1 VKLPRRAHRVRVPGF
16 RFAGVRAGIK
26 TRGRDVALIA
36 CERPVTAAGVLTT
49 NRAPAAPVVLTR
61 ARLAAGRAAAVLV
74 NSGNANACTGRAGTR
89 TAETSTA
96 LVAELLGVPVE
107 SVLACS
113 TGRIGT
119 PVPDDLLLGGVRAA
133 ARALR
138 PDGFPDAAEAICTT
152 DVFPKTAVRRLR
164 LGGTPVTLAVLGKG
178 AGMISPNMATLLVFA
193 CTDAK
198 LSPAAARKALATA
211 VDGSFNRITVDGD
224 MSTNDTVLLLASGAA
239 GTPAIRTGSP
249 EYARFAQALTSAL
262 AEVARLV
269 VLDGEGARKC
279 VQVTVEGAR
288 SDDEAQCAARGIAE
302 SMLCKAAFA
311 GADPNWGRFVCA
323 AGATGV
329 TLDANAVDVVIGGVP
344 GAGAGKPIPAALRR
358 AKARMQQREFQV
370 LLRLRQGTGRGWMWT
385 SDLTVDYVHF
395 NAAYTT

>member
-1 VKLPRRAHRVRVPGF
+1 
-16 RFAGVRAGIK
+16 
-26 TRGRDVALIA
+26 
-36 CERPVTAAGVLTT
+36 
-49 NRAPAAPVVLTR
+49 
-61 ARLAAGRAAAVLV
+61 
-74 NSGNANACTGRAGTR
+74 
-89 TAETSTA
+89 
-96 LVAELLGVPVE
+96 
-107 SVLACS
+107 
-113 TGRIGT
+113 
-119 PVPDDLLLGGVRAA
+119 
-133 ARALR
+133 
-138 PDGFPDAAEAICTT
+138 
-152 DVFPKTAVRRLR
+152 
-164 LGGTPVTLAVLGKG
+164 VLGKG

-344 GAGAGKPIPAALRR
+344 VARAGKPIPAALRR